1 VGKTRTPTERIASLQ
16 EKIAKKRT
24 TVEGYNLT
32 LANTQKNI
40 DAANK
45 TIEGYEKQISAL
57 EADLLAKTLHKRGI
71 KISDVSAAIEAGLF
85 DNSAS
90 EKPPDMSE
98 KEPEIKDNNGATYS
112 TENIVVDSDIDI
124 PEKEDFNNE

>member
-1 VGKTRTPTERIASLQ
+1 MGKTRTPTERIASLQ
-16 EKIAKKRT
+16 EKIAKKRA

-90 EKPPDMSE
+90 EKPSD
-98 KEPEIKDNNGATYS
+98 KLKNEPEIKDESGATYS
-112 TENIVVDSDIDI
+112 TENTTAENSGEDN
-124 PEKEDFNNE
+124 KEDLDNE